1 MMHFLKLLKL
11 GIQWISKMN
20 KDKVEAEH
28 KQLIELQNVSEKIS
42 DLISDGKFQSIIPL
56 EKQRLEILKS
66 FNVKPSDS
74 CIKLFQNI
82 LEKTKKE
89 IDTIEHEKFKLNK
102 NFKKIKNIFLAYG
115 R

>member
-1 MMHFLKLLKL
+1 MHSLKLFKL
-11 GIQWISKMN
+11 GKRWKSKMN
-20 KDKVEAEH
+20 KDKVEAER

-42 DLISDGKFQSIIPL
+42 DLISDGKFQLIIPL

-74 CIKLFQNI
+74 GIKLLQNI
-82 LEKTKKE
+82 LEKTKKD
-89 IDTIEHEKFKLNK
+89 IDIIENEKLKLNK
-102 NFKKIKNIFLAYG
+102 NFEKAKNIFLAYG

>member
-1 MMHFLKLLKL
+1 MHSLKLFKL
-11 GIQWISKMN
+11 GKRWKSKMN
-20 KDKVEAEH
+20 KDKVEAER

-42 DLISDGKFQSIIPL
+42 DLISDGKFQLIIPL
-56 EKQRLEILKS
+56 EKQRLDILKS

-74 CIKLFQNI
+74 GIKLVQDI

-89 IDTIEHEKFKLNK
+89 IDTIENEKFKLNK
-102 NFKKIKNIFLAYG
+102 NFKKVKNIFLAYG

>member
-28 KQLIELQNVSEKIS
+28 KQLKELQNVSEKIS
-42 DLISDGKFQSIIPL
+42 DLISDGKFQLIIPL

-74 CIKLFQNI
+74 YVKLVQNI
-82 LEKTKKE
+82 LEKTKK
-89 IDTIEHEKFKLNK
+89 K
-102 NFKKIKNIFLAYG
+102 
-115 R
+115 